1 MTKTEKT
8 VLFKALIC
16 LLNTS
21 AMDCLDE
28 PSGDIKMAK
37 AEYIKSTIKMIEEM
51 LTLEAIAEEEE

>member
-28 PSGDIKMAK
+28 PSRDIKMAK
-37 AEYIKSTIKMIEEM
+37 AEYIKGTIKMIEEM
-51 LTLEAIAEEEE
+51 LALEAIVEEEE